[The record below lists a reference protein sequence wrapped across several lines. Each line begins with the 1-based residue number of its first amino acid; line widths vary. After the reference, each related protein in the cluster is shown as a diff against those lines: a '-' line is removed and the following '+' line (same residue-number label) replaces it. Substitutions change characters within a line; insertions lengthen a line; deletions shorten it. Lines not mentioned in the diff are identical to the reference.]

1 MRVWMM
7 GSHRQTAWLSGDG
20 CRCVGL
26 RCLWSREPRRTAFRT
41 EASAFTFRQSAGAQ
55 VEHRPCVTT
64 RCGLSTLF
72 CCSIGSIDS
81 YRTTP
86 NPGAADPVPRR
97 DRPRL
102 LRPAES

>member
-1 MRVWMM
+1 MGADSRAVW
-7 GSHRQTAWLSGDG
+7 RWLTEHGPAFPQ
-20 CRCVGL
+20 
-26 RCLWSREPRRTAFRT
+26 SRESLPHRVPTAAT
-41 EASAFTFRQSAGAQ
+41 VTFRRSAGAQ
-55 VEHRPCVTT
+55 DEHRPCVTT

-86 NPGAADPVPRR
+86 NSGAAGPLPRR

-102 LRPAES
+102 RRPAES